1 MWVPSYEGTTQLLG
15 HRFPRAAI
23 SLPDELNRGRPTMA
37 DDSLADLLDAF
48 PPVDFAFA
56 YGSAVV
62 PQAGYTA
69 AQRAAAMVDLVFAVD
84 APAAWHDANLAVHGA
99 HYSAAGWVGGGAGAA
114 ALQERWGAG
123 IYYNPLVRVRGRLLK
138 YGVIR
143 AATLRDD
150 LRHWSTLYVSGRMH
164 KPVRVLRPCEA
175 TRAAAAAN
183 HRAALAAALLQL
195 PARFSEGELYRAVC
209 GLSYAGDVRMG
220 VAESPHKVRDI
231 VAAQLP
237 ALRELYAAPISAAPP
252 AAALFAA
259 PAADGGDGADGAGGD
274 GGTLEQSAGA
284 DARAALARALP
295 STARAELV
303 AALSPAASRWR
314 GAPEA
319 ADADAADDAVRALW
333 ARTADDA
340 AANAQLAAAVRR
352 SCARIVRRAS
362 AGQSLKGLITAGG
375 ARAAAYV
382 GAKLLRRAAG

>member
-1 MWVPSYEGTTQLLG
+1 M
-15 HRFPRAAI
+15 A
-23 SLPDELNRGRPTMA
+23 A
-37 DDSLADLLDAF
+37 DDSLAELLDAF

-62 PQAGYTA
+62 PQANYTA
-69 AQRAAAMVDLVFAVD
+69 AQREAAMVDLVFAVD

-259 PAADGGDGADGAGGD
+259 PAADGGDGD

-303 AALSPAASRWR
+303 AALARRLSLARRAR
-314 GAPEA
+314 GRRRRRRRRR
-319 ADADAADDAVRALW
+319 RARAG

>member
-1 MWVPSYEGTTQLLG
+1 
-15 HRFPRAAI
+15 
-23 SLPDELNRGRPTMA
+23 MA
-37 DDSLADLLDAF
+37 DADAADSLAELLDAF
-48 PPVDFAFA
+48 PPVKFAFA

-62 PQAGYTA
+62 PQANYTA

-259 PAADGGDGADGAGGD
+259 PAADGGDGAGDADGD

-333 ARTADDA
+333 ARTSDDA

-362 AGQSLKGLITAGG
+362 AGQSLKGLLTAGG